1 MLKRREKTENFET
14 NLRLLRE
21 NKGISQAELAR
32 RTGVSLRSIQ
42 QYEQKQK
49 DINKAQ
55 ALTLYNLAKEFDCS
69 VEALME
75 I

>member
-1 MLKRREKTENFET
+1 MKLPEERFVDMLKRREKAENLET

-32 RTGVSLRSIQ
+32 RTGVSLRAIQ

-49 DINKAQ
+49 DVNHSI
-55 ALTLYNLAKEFDCS
+55 LR
-69 VEALME
+69 
-75 I
+75 